1 MEKYENLIPRFLK
14 YVKVNTRSDEA
25 SKTVPSTP
33 SLVEFAKN
41 LAQELEE
48 IGLQDVQIMDDG
60 YVFATLPSNLDY
72 DVRTVGFISHFDT
85 ADFNAENVNPQIVEN
100 YDGQSVINLDAEGKF
115 VLDPAEFPSLKKYQG
130 HTLITTDGLTL
141 LGADDKAGDA
151 EIITAMEYLIQ
162 HPEIKHGPVK
172 VAFGPDEEIGTG
184 ADNFHVKEFGAD
196 FAYTVDAGPLGEL
209 EYETFNAAQLELTFH
224 GKNVHPGSAKG
235 LMINALQ
242 LAVDFQNQLPAN
254 DVPEKTDGRQ
264 GFYHLLKIEGTVEEA
279 KAVYI
284 IRDHDRQIFEAR
296 KKLVEDIVSFMNEKA
311 GRGVVSYEMYDQY
324 YNMREILE
332 KDMSVVEVAKK
343 AMENLDIK
351 PIIEPVRGG
360 TDGSKISFLGLPTP
374 NFFAGGE
381 NMHGRY
387 EYVSTTVMVQATDT
401 ILEIIRLVAAEK
413 A

>member
-1 MEKYENLIPRFLK
+1 MEKYPNLVSRFIK
-14 YVKVNTRSDEA
+14 YAKINTRSDEG
-25 SKTVPSTP
+25 SKTVPSAP
-33 SLVEFAKN
+33 SLVAFAQN
-41 LAQELEE
+41 LAQELKDL
-48 IGLQDVQIMDDG
+48 GLSDVQIMDDG
-60 YVFATLPSNLDY
+60 YVFATLPNNVDY
-72 DVRTVGFISHFDT
+72 EVRTVGFISHFDT

-100 YDGQSVINLDAEGKF
+100 YDGKSVIKLDAQGQF

-130 HTLITTDGLTL
+130 HTLITTDGMTL

-151 EIITAMEYLIQ
+151 EIIAAMEYLLA
-162 HPEIKHGPVK
+162 HPEINHGPVK

-264 GFYHLLKIEGTVEEA
+264 GFYHLLKLEGTVEEA

-284 IRDHDRQIFEAR
+284 IRDHDRQVFEAR

-311 GRGVVSYEMYDQY
+311 GKGVVSYEMYDQY
-324 YNMREILE
+324 YNMAEVLE
-332 KDMSVVEVAKK
+332 KDMSAVELAKK

-360 TDGSKISFLGLPTP
+360 TDGSKISFMGLPTP

-387 EYVSTTVMVQATDT
+387 EYVSTKVMEQATDT
-401 ILEIIRLVAAEK
+401 IIEIIRLVAAK
-413 A
+413 